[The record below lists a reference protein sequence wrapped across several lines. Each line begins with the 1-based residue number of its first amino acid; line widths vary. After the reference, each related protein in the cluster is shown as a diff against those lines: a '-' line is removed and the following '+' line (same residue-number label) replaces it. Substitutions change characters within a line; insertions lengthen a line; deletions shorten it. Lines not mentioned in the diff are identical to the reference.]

1 MLEQALVF
9 AIAKNGYWIREQG
22 TILSTSL
29 FCDRRDELEHV
40 GEELRREQHHLE
52 KMTAKRKKVPKKQK
66 KGMKM
71 TTKMMLKIKQ
81 KKMQRNP
88 HATF

>member
-40 GEELRREQHHLE
+40 GEELL
-52 KMTAKRKKVPKKQK
+52 
-66 KGMKM
+66 
-71 TTKMMLKIKQ
+71 
-81 KKMQRNP
+81 
-88 HATF
+88 F